1 MPSAQS
7 KISKYVWLYIALIV
21 AMMAVVKV
29 STVETAMK
37 AEHRL
42 VTSALGQTS
51 SDYVYS
57 HAADWYRTIAVDWEM
72 HRMLE
77 NMFIPTD
84 EERARS
90 KGLEEFGN
98 YLFKYMHE
106 RLEAFWRGLYMLFT
120 RMWVLFLWLPFI
132 PIVVFPAINH
142 GWQIRNIK
150 RTNFDYASPTKHIYA
165 VATIKALLVILLT
178 LIVAPVP
185 MTPLIYPAILMIC
198 GILAA
203 VSVANIQK
211 RL

>member
-1 MPSAQS
+1 MPSSQS
-7 KISKYVWLYIALIV
+7 KSSKYVWLYIALIV

-72 HRMLE
+72 HRTLE

-98 YLFKYMHE
+98 YLFRECLK
-106 RLEAFWRGLYMLFT
+106 FC
-120 RMWVLFLWLPFI
+120 VCPKFI
-132 PIVVFPAINH
+132 
-142 GWQIRNIK
+142 
-150 RTNFDYASPTKHIYA
+150 T
-165 VATIKALLVILLT
+165 
-178 LIVAPVP
+178 
-185 MTPLIYPAILMIC
+185 
-198 GILAA
+198 
-203 VSVANIQK
+203 
-211 RL
+211 

>member
-37 AEHRL
+37 AEHML
-42 VTSALGQTS
+42 VSSALGQTS

-72 HRMLE
+72 HRTLE

-120 RMWVLFLWLPFI
+120 RMWVLFL
-132 PIVVFPAINH
+132 
-142 GWQIRNIK
+142 
-150 RTNFDYASPTKHIYA
+150 
-165 VATIKALLVILLT
+165 
-178 LIVAPVP
+178 
-185 MTPLIYPAILMIC
+185 
-198 GILAA
+198 
-203 VSVANIQK
+203 
-211 RL
+211 

>member
-72 HRMLE
+72 HRTLE

-106 RLEAFWRGLYMLFT
+106 RLEAFICF
-120 RMWVLFLWLPFI
+120 
-132 PIVVFPAINH
+132 
-142 GWQIRNIK
+142 
-150 RTNFDYASPTKHIYA
+150 
-165 VATIKALLVILLT
+165 LLVCGSCFSGFRLFRLLFFRQSITAGRFVT
-178 LIVAPVP
+178 LSE
-185 MTPLIYPAILMIC
+185 LISIMRRRRNTSMLLRP
-198 GILAA
+198 
-203 VSVANIQK
+203 S
-211 RL
+211 RLCWLFYLRLS

>member
-1 MPSAQS
+1 
-7 KISKYVWLYIALIV
+7 
-21 AMMAVVKV
+21 
-29 STVETAMK
+29 MK
-37 AEHRL
+37 KEPDQNAWK
-42 VTSALGQTS
+42 S
-51 SDYVYS
+51 S
-57 HAADWYRTIAVDWEM
+57 
-72 HRMLE
+72 
-77 NMFIPTD
+77 
-84 EERARS
+84 
-90 KGLEEFGN
+90 GN

-165 VATIKALLVILLT
+165 VATIKLCCYSTYAYRSSD
-178 LIVAPVP
+178 P
-185 MTPLIYPAILMIC
+185 MTPLDYPAILMIC

>member
-1 MPSAQS
+1 MPSSQS

-72 HRMLE
+72 HRTLE

-90 KGLEEFGN
+90 KAWKSSGITFSSICTSVLKLFGA
-98 YLFKYMHE
+98 
-106 RLEAFWRGLYMLFT
+106 AFICF
-120 RMWVLFLWLPFI
+120 
-132 PIVVFPAINH
+132 
-142 GWQIRNIK
+142 
-150 RTNFDYASPTKHIYA
+150 
-165 VATIKALLVILLT
+165 LLVCGSCFSGFRLFRLLFFRQSITAGRFVT
-178 LIVAPVP
+178 LSE
-185 MTPLIYPAILMIC
+185 LISIMRRRRNTSMLLRP
-198 GILAA
+198 
-203 VSVANIQK
+203 S
-211 RL
+211 RLCWLFYLRLS